1 MNGATLVG
9 PTGFPGGKVAA
20 LTLTALFSFALNS
33 LLCRAAL
40 GRDLIDAATFTLV
53 RLAAGALVL
62 GLLGRNTAAARPPQE
77 PETARRDRALSALA
91 LFAYAL
97 PFSLAYLRIPAG
109 TGAFVLFGCVQITMI
124 GSDLLAGRRVGPRE
138 VLGLAAALFGLAWLT
153 RPGFESP
160 DPVGV
165 MLMAVAGFAWGI
177 YSVRG
182 RRSGP
187 PLQATARNF
196 IAATPMA
203 LVAMLL
209 AVGSAHATVTGLS
222 LAVISGAITSGLGY
236 VAWYAALP
244 SLTATRASIVQLAVP
259 PLAAALGIILL
270 GEVLTPRLLYAA
282 PMILG
287 GIAVAIS
294 RPKGG

>member
-9 PTGFPGGKVAA
+9 PTGFPDGKVAA

-40 GRDLIDAATFTLV
+40 GRGQIDAASFTLV

-62 GLLGRNTAAARPPQE
+62 GLLARNASTSGSPH
-77 PETARRDRALSALA
+77 ETVITLKDRALSALA

-109 TGAFVLFGCVQITMI
+109 TGAFVLFGCVQVTMI

-165 MLMAVAGFAWGI
+165 LLMAVAGFAWGI

-182 RRSGP
+182 RKSGP

-196 IAATPMA
+196 TAAIPMA
-203 LVAMLL
+203 LIVMLFSL
-209 AVGSAHATVTGLS
+209 GDAHATPIGLA
-222 LAVISGAITSGLGY
+222 LALTSGGITSGLGY
-236 VAWYAALP
+236 VAWYGALP
-244 SLTATRASIVQLAVP
+244 AITATRASIVQLAVP
-259 PLAAALGIILL
+259 PLASALGVLLL
-270 GEVLTPRLLYAA
+270 GEVLTPRLLFAA

-287 GIAVAIS
+287 GIAIAIS
-294 RPKGG
+294 RPRPN